1 MLDAVKLA
9 LAITVD
15 DFDNEIEDLIQAALY
30 DLGTNGIRALS
41 LQDDPLIIQAVKT
54 YCRAHFHSPA
64 DYDRLLAA
72 YEEQKGHLM
81 NCTGYTDFTGHGI
94 PGYGIPDHIDGGDG
108 PIINDVFPS
117 ESPEPEQM
125 DDPDFTLPEGTT
137 VIEEE
142 AFEGNNFQVVK
153 LPSTVI
159 SIEARAFA
167 DCSNLRQIEIP
178 AGAQI
183 DDTAFEGVEGLTIFG
198 WAGSPAETHAAA
210 HSYTFVNIGG

>member
-15 DFDNEIEDLIQAALY
+15 DFDDEIEDLIQAALY
-30 DLGTNGIRALS
+30 DLKTNGVNALDM
-41 LQDDPLIIQAVKT
+41 QTDPLVKQAVKT

-81 NCTGYTDFTGHGI
+81 NCTGYTAF
-94 PGYGIPDHIDGGDG
+94 PDDGGVG
-108 PIINDVFPS
+108 
-117 ESPEPEQM
+117 PEPVVPEM
-125 DDPDFTLPEGTT
+125 DPPDFTLPEGTT

-142 AFEGNNFQVVK
+142 AFEGNSFQVVK
-153 LPSTVI
+153 LPSTLT

-178 AGAQI
+178 SGAQI
-183 DDTAFEGVEGLTIFG
+183 ADTAFEGVEGLTIFG
-198 WAGSPAETHAAA
+198 WAGSPAEVFSTA
-210 HSYTFVNIGG
+210 HNYTFVNIGG

>member
-15 DFDNEIEDLIQAALY
+15 DFDAEIDDLIQAALY
-30 DLGTNGIRALS
+30 DLKTNGVNALDM
-41 LQDDPLIIQAVKT
+41 QDDPLIMQAVKT

-81 NCTGYTDFTGHGI
+81 NCTGYT
-94 PGYGIPDHIDGGDG
+94 
-108 PIINDVFPS
+108 VFPDDGDI
-117 ESPEPEQM
+117 EPEPVVPEM
-125 DDPDFTLPEGTT
+125 DPPDFTLPEGTT
-137 VIEEE
+137 VIEAE
-142 AFEGNNFQVVK
+142 AFEGSNFQVVK
-153 LPSTVI
+153 LPSTLT

-167 DCSNLRQIEIP
+167 DCPNLRQIEIP

-198 WAGSPAETHAAA
+198 WAGSPAETYAAA
-210 HSYTFVNIGG
+210 HGYTFVNIGG